1 MDLLER
7 ARALAATAVLSDVA
21 APTLIA
27 LAERAAVLE
36 LDAGTSVTTRRPDGV
51 VVVVVARGV
60 LEIGDVR
67 AGAGE
72 LLGAASALDAEAPA
86 VTARAAEAAV
96 VLELG
101 QDDFIDVLAEHPVA
115 ARALARELAA
125 TLRDARRAEPKPEP
139 K

>member
-7 ARALAATAVLSDVA
+7 ARALAATAVLGDVA

-36 LDAGTSVTTRRPDGV
+36 LDAGATVTTRRPDGV
-51 VVVVVARGV
+51 VVMVVASGTLDVGAGV
-60 LEIGDVR
+60 H

-72 LLGAASALDAEAPA
+72 LLGAAGALDAAAPA
-86 VTARAAEAAV
+86 VTATATEAAV

-101 QDDFIDVLAEHPVA
+101 QDDFVDVLAEHPVA
-115 ARALARELAA
+115 ARALARSLAA
-125 TLRDARRAEPKPEP
+125 TLRESRR
-139 K
+139 

>member
-7 ARALAATAVLSDVA
+7 ARALAATAVLGDVA

-36 LDAGTSVTTRRPDGV
+36 LEAGTTVTTRRPDGV
-51 VVVVVARGV
+51 VVIVVARGV
-60 LEIGDVR
+60 LEVGDAR

-86 VTARAAEAAV
+86 VSARAAEASV

-115 ARALARELAA
+115 ARALARDLAVA
-125 TLRDARRAEPKPEP
+125 LREARRAEPKPA
-139 K
+139 